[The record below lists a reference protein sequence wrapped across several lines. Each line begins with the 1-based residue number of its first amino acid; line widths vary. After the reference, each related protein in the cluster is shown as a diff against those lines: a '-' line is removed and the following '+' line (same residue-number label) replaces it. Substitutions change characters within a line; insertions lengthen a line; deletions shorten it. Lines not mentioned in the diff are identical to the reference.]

1 VNLFLQSRGSK
12 EEYRSLGALREVS
25 KGRKL
30 ELGPQGRHFRV
41 KVDRRPV
48 NSNQLQ
54 QFEIASQGPHGAI
67 HLLFRRKQELFHF
80 LFSSGARQLAC
91 VQLEVEDILGREE
104 KKVEEVGVRVRVS
117 WELNLQE
124 PSLSPLPH
132 LVTLTPNGLLP
143 LASLLEVTGGRAITG
158 LRYRRLGVRSSEWR
172 SCPREGDM
180 LHPPPG
186 GWSQAADY
194 VVFADRRGVL
204 EGNKGGESP
213 DCQVG
218 QRRRCEVEELLV
230 KLEELEKKVV
240 KEEEARVQLEG
251 KVVELERTVTR
262 MREEASVQE
271 NCRRSKSRS
280 LSKESRRSSSKSSR
294 KSDQRS
300 TSRPGLS
307 NMRGGECAGVR
318 TRGGLNSSRCVKEIH
333 LEESSFLNFPWRY
346 EIPKCVSNFI
356 KKTPIK
362 QVAEK
367 DGNLVFTLNEQDLD
381 CVTMEMISQRIERSA
396 RIRIKIVKNCGR
408 FALFSET
415 KLQPVD
421 FLHLQGE
428 VQGRSLVTFATKLQM
443 VEALRNPVIQRKYP
457 NLAISKNS
465 LVEK

>member
-1 VNLFLQSRGSK
+1 MLGQAENLVAVEDRVMVDQLRLDLVFPNEAIAAGFCVMIELLQLTLPSALTIARMHVADLGYHLAPVLNEQELLTLAASTTLGNLFSTPLLVDMEDPGTGLQARFFSVVDVNLFLQSRGSK

-30 ELGPQGRHFRV
+30 ELGPQGRNFRV

-48 NSNQLQ
+48 NSNQLH

-143 LASLLEVTGGRAITG
+143 LAALLEVTGGRAITG

-262 MREEASVQE
+262 MREEASVEE
-271 NCRRSKSRS
+271 NHRRSKSRS
-280 LSKESRRSSSKSSR
+280 LSMDSRRSSSKSSR

-307 NMRGGECAGVR
+307 TMRGIVTTDHNAD
-318 TRGGLNSSRCVKEIH
+318 L
-333 LEESSFLNFPWRY
+333 L
-346 EIPKCVSNFI
+346 VS
-356 KKTPIK
+356 K
-362 QVAEK
+362 
-367 DGNLVFTLNEQDLD
+367 LTL
-381 CVTMEMISQRIERSA
+381 RW
-396 RIRIKIVKNCGR
+396 
-408 FALFSET
+408 
-415 KLQPVD
+415 
-421 FLHLQGE
+421 
-428 VQGRSLVTFATKLQM
+428 
-443 VEALRNPVIQRKYP
+443 
-457 NLAISKNS
+457 
-465 LVEK
+465 